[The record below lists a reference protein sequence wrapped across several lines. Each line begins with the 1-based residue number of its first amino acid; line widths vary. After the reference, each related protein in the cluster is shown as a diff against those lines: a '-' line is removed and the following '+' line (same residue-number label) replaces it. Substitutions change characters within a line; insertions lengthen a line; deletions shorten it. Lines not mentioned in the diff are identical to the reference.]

1 MRENYNKPWL
11 PNDDKAKDIFLA
23 TGERDVRSVSNLLD
37 KIQTFAPIVNPVFM
51 FSKNWKIALV
61 TPNSINS
68 KAEEWDDYFF
78 SSLERLDNEFAK
90 KEFYW
95 TCLSNIRDLSEG
107 TYSYQQFNPAG
118 IARASLTLENYIV
131 IRSSMPYI
139 CTETIV
145 CFNSSLDILI
155 YQIAGEY
162 ILIAANELLLK
173 KIFAESQ
180 YKGWSILDNNS
191 PFYGNLNTALNFAK
205 TIYED
210 NNMAF

>member
-1 MRENYNKPWL
+1 MKDNYNKPWL
-11 PNDDKAKDIFLA
+11 PNDDKAKNIFLA
-23 TGERDVRSVSNLLD
+23 TGEKDVRSVSHLLD
-37 KIQTFAPIVNPVFM
+37 EIQTFAPIINPVFT

-61 TPNSINS
+61 TPNSINL
-68 KAEEWDDYFF
+68 KAEEWDDCFF
-78 SSLERLDNEFAK
+78 SSLEKLDNEFTK
-90 KEFYW
+90 KEFFW
-95 TCLSNIRDLSEG
+95 TCLSSMKDLSKR
-107 TYSYQQFNPAG
+107 THSYQQFNPAG
-118 IARASLTLENYIV
+118 IARASLTLENYIA

-162 ILIAANELLLK
+162 ILVAAEELLLK
-173 KIFAESQ
+173 KLFSASQ

-191 PFYGNLNTALNFAK
+191 PFYGDLNIALKFAK
-205 TIYED
+205 NIYED